1 MYTDFCGWY
10 PYYWCDYPTPNQ
22 VMGIPVSGGLQT
34 TLQTQIDR
42 QMFNCCQEIGS
53 SVAIDKVD
61 VFTDPEIDM
70 LNHYYYANNLPVYEL
85 ERCPKT
91 TKVDIFETLNLLIFP
106 YDPIRDWT
114 KKKVTEINERFKPLE
129 KALGI

>member
-10 PYYWCDYPTPNQ
+10 PYYWCDYQTPNQ

-42 QMFNCCQEIGS
+42 LTNEINRQMFNCCQEIRS
-53 SVAIDKVD
+53 SVAIDKVN

-70 LNHYYYANNLPVYEL
+70 LNHYYYANNLPVSS
-85 ERCPKT
+85 
-91 TKVDIFETLNLLIFP
+91 
-106 YDPIRDWT
+106 
-114 KKKVTEINERFKPLE
+114 
-129 KALGI
+129 

>member
-1 MYTDFCGWY
+1 MYTD
-10 PYYWCDYPTPNQ
+10 YWCDYITLNQ

-34 TLQTQIDR
+34 TPQTQ
-42 QMFNCCQEIGS
+42 
-53 SVAIDKVD
+53 
-61 VFTDPEIDM
+61 
-70 LNHYYYANNLPVYEL
+70 
-85 ERCPKT
+85 KT

>member
-10 PYYWCDYPTPNQ
+10 PYYWCDYPTPKQ

-42 QMFNCCQEIGS
+42 QMLNCYQEIGS
-53 SVAIDKVD
+53 SVAIDK
-61 VFTDPEIDM
+61 

-91 TKVDIFETLNLLIFP
+91 TKVYIFETLNLLIFP

>member
-42 QMFNCCQEIGS
+42 LTNEVNRQMLNCCQEIGS
-53 SVAIDKVD
+53 SVAIYK
-61 VFTDPEIDM
+61 
-70 LNHYYYANNLPVYEL
+70 LNHYYYADNLPVYEL

>member
-1 MYTDFCGWY
+1 MYTD
-10 PYYWCDYPTPNQ
+10 YWCDYPTPNQ

-42 QMFNCCQEIGS
+42 LTNEINRQMFNCYQEIGS
-53 SVAIDKVD
+53 SMFDDFDIDK
-61 VFTDPEIDM
+61 
-70 LNHYYYANNLPVYEL
+70 LNHYYYADNLPVYEL
-85 ERCPKT
+85 ESCPKT
-91 TKVDIFETLNLLIFP
+91 TKVDIFETLNLLMFP

>member
-10 PYYWCDYPTPNQ
+10 PYYWCNYPTPNQ

-53 SVAIDKVD
+53 SVAIDKLD
-61 VFTDPEIDM
+61 
-70 LNHYYYANNLPVYEL
+70 HYYYTDNLPVYAL
-85 ERCPKT
+85 EDCPKA

-129 KALGI
+129 KVLGI

>member
-1 MYTDFCGWY
+1 MYTDFYGWY
-10 PYYWCDYPTPNQ
+10 PYYWCNYPIPNQ

-42 QMFNCCQEIGS
+42 LTNEVNRQTLNCYQEIGS
-53 SVAIDKVD
+53 SM
-61 VFTDPEIDM
+61 EIYK
-70 LNHYYYANNLPVYEL
+70 LNYCYYADKSPVYEL
-85 ERCPKT
+85 EGCPKT
-91 TKVDIFETLNLLIFP
+91 SKVDIFETLNLLIFP

>member
-1 MYTDFCGWY
+1 MYTD
-10 PYYWCDYPTPNQ
+10 YWSNYPTPNQ

-42 QMFNCCQEIGS
+42 QTNEINRQMFNCCQEIGS
-53 SVAIDKVD
+53 SVAIDKLD
-61 VFTDPEIDM
+61 
-70 LNHYYYANNLPVYEL
+70 HYYYTDNLPVYAL
-85 ERCPKT
+85 EDCPKS

-129 KALGI
+129 KALEI

>member
-10 PYYWCDYPTPNQ
+10 PYYWCNSPTPKQ
-22 VMGIPVSGGLQT
+22 IMGIPVSGGLQT

-42 QMFNCCQEIGS
+42 LTNGVDRQMLNCYQEIGS
-53 SVAIDKVD
+53 SMESYK
-61 VFTDPEIDM
+61 
-70 LNHYYYANNLPVYEL
+70 LNCYHYADNLPVYAL
-85 ERCPKT
+85 EDCPKSA
-91 TKVDIFETLNLLIFP
+91 KVDIFETLNLLIFP

>member
-1 MYTDFCGWY
+1 
-10 PYYWCDYPTPNQ
+10 
-22 VMGIPVSGGLQT
+22 
-34 TLQTQIDR
+34 
-42 QMFNCCQEIGS
+42 MFNCYQEIGS
-53 SVAIDKVD
+53 SVAIDK
-61 VFTDPEIDM
+61 
-70 LNHYYYANNLPVYEL
+70 LNHYYYADNLPVYEL
-85 ERCPKT
+85 EGCPKT

>member
-1 MYTDFCGWY
+1 MYTD
-10 PYYWCDYPTPNQ
+10 YWCDYPTPNQ

>member
-42 QMFNCCQEIGS
+42 LTNEINRQMFNCCQEIGS
-53 SVAIDKVD
+53 SVAIDK
-61 VFTDPEIDM
+61 

-85 ERCPKT
+85 ESCPKT

-106 YDPIRDWT
+106 YDPIRDWA
-114 KKKVTEINERFKPLE
+114 KKKVTEINERFNPLE

>member
-34 TLQTQIDR
+34 APQTQIDRLTNEINR
-42 QMFNCCQEIGS
+42 QMFNCCQEIRS
-53 SVAIDKVD
+53 SVAIDK
-61 VFTDPEIDM
+61 
-70 LNHYYYANNLPVYEL
+70 LNYYYYADNLPVYEL
-85 ERCPKT
+85 EGCPKT

>member
-10 PYYWCDYPTPNQ
+10 PYYWYDCPTPNQ

-42 QMFNCCQEIGS
+42 LTNEINRQMLNCYQEIES
-53 SVAIDKVD
+53 SMAIDK
-61 VFTDPEIDM
+61 
-70 LNHYYYANNLPVYEL
+70 LNYYYYANNLPVYEL
-85 ERCPKT
+85 ESCPKT

>member
-10 PYYWCDYPTPNQ
+10 PYYWSNYPIPNQ
-22 VMGIPVSGGLQT
+22 VMGSPVSGCLQN

-42 QMFNCCQEIGS
+42 LTNGINRQMLNCYQEIGS
-53 SVAIDKVD
+53 SMAIDK
-61 VFTDPEIDM
+61 
-70 LNHYYYANNLPVYEL
+70 LNCYYYADNLPVYKL
-85 ERCPKT
+85 ESFPKT
-91 TKVDIFETLNLLIFP
+91 AKVNIFETLNLLIFP

>member
-10 PYYWCDYPTPNQ
+10 PYYWCNYPTPNQ

-42 QMFNCCQEIGS
+42 LTYEVNRQ
-53 SVAIDKVD
+53 
-61 VFTDPEIDM
+61 M
-70 LNHYYYANNLPVYEL
+70 LNCYQEMGGSAIVNKINYCYCVNDFPAYTL
-85 ERCPKT
+85 EDCPKA